1 MKLTRCVLISITVFA
16 SINLFGQTAG
26 GIRFALWPAAKQ
38 LAKPILMAYANH
50 QLIVSEEDSGR
61 TFIYDEFSGKQRKE
75 FGGLGS
81 EQGKTFH
88 PAAMVVRGGQIIF
101 LDALNYRVEA
111 FSLDGQFT
119 QESPIPSDSSSRTFA
134 VDSHGNFYLNDPSR
148 GSLVQMYDK
157 NGAAIRS
164 FGKLANLSELM
175 RNGNT
180 KIDEAYRDTA
190 NQAVFAMDDQDN
202 LYVGY
207 IIAPV
212 IRKYA
217 PDGSLVFQRDLPE
230 QVFQTLTSL
239 FVSYDKR
246 NGGLSSTFGGP
257 QVPYII
263 KSIALSPL
271 QDKLY
276 VLAANDLFHK
286 NSLAEFRTSG
296 QQLDWF
302 VFDDGLPGSLFN
314 ICVGDHDLY
323 GTTLFSHGLYVTPI
337 PPDTGE

>member
-1 MKLTRCVLISITVFA
+1 MKIVRYSLFFVAVLA

-26 GIRFALWPAAKQ
+26 GLRFVIWPAAKQ
-38 LAKPILMAYANH
+38 LAKPILMAYSNH
-50 QLIVSEEDSGR
+50 QLIVNEEDSGR
-61 TFIYDEFSGKQRKE
+61 TFIYDDFSGKQINE

-81 EQGKTFH
+81 EQGRTFH
-88 PAAMVVRGGQIIF
+88 PAAMVVRREQIIF
-101 LDALNYRVEA
+101 LDALNYRLES
-111 FSLDGQFT
+111 FSINGQFS
-119 QESPIPSDSSSRTFA
+119 QESPIPGDSTSRTFA

-148 GSLVQMYDK
+148 GSLVQVYDK
-157 NGAAIRS
+157 NGTAIRS

-175 RNGNT
+175 RNGDT
-180 KIDEAYRDTA
+180 KNDGAYRDTA

-207 IIAPV
+207 IVAPV

-217 PDGSLVFQRDLPE
+217 SDGSLVFQRDLPE

-239 FVSYDKR
+239 FGSYDKR
-246 NGGLSSTFGGP
+246 KGGLSSTFGGP

-337 PPDTGE
+337 PPGISE